1 MAALIELHRMPLAVI
16 VSLMTCIW
24 TIYWYIARHSKFDG
38 EHAMSNHTER
48 CSTKSEAENIL
59 TGIVKEEVGKSL
71 GVIKVLFCVIL
82 LGISCLIGFA
92 VKNGQKSADPLSWST
107 SQQEDLSQLP
117 TSLSLVAKPTTAAD
131 PRAEIVGRVSAL
143 MTMVDGR
150 LSTEEL
156 AFALKL
162 FSKRS
167 KADFGSAIG
176 SALANEKVEFIDR
189 RAILR
194 AYDAEEE
201 FLFIT
206 SGEKSLMRR
215 QESTIT
221 DLFEI
226 IQGYT
231 PESGD
236 ERDPL
241 EARTELMNQTLALV
255 RVWVKQFAGMPGDE
269 KATAQLAL
277 YQAMQDRLISRLDMS
292 KP

>member
-1 MAALIELHRMPLAVI
+1 
-16 VSLMTCIW
+16 
-24 TIYWYIARHSKFDG
+24 
-38 EHAMSNHTER
+38 MSN
-48 CSTKSEAENIL
+48 STNSHFPKSEAEVIL
-59 TGIVKEEVGKSL
+59 TGIVKDEVSKSL
-71 GVIKVLFCVIL
+71 GGIYKLGWIIL
-82 LGISCLIGFA
+82 LGIACLIGFA
-92 VKNGQKSADPLSWST
+92 AMNGRKSVDPI
-107 SQQEDLSQLP
+107 SQAAVLQGDLSQQP
-117 TSLSLVAKPTTAAD
+117 TSFSLVAKPTSAAD

-143 MTMVDGR
+143 MALVDGQV
-150 LSTEEL
+150 STEEL
-156 AFALKL
+156 SFALKL

-167 KADFGSAIG
+167 KAEFGSAIG
-176 SALANEKVEFIDR
+176 SALANEKVELIDR

-231 PESGD
+231 PEPGD

-241 EARTELMNQTLALV
+241 EARTELMNQTLALAG
-255 RVWVKQFAGMPGDE
+255 VWVKQFSSTPGDA
-269 KATAQLAL
+269 KSTAQVAL
-277 YQAMQDRLISRLDMS
+277 SQAMQERLVERLDMS

>member
-1 MAALIELHRMPLAVI
+1 
-16 VSLMTCIW
+16 
-24 TIYWYIARHSKFDG
+24 
-38 EHAMSNHTER
+38 MSSNSNEPR
-48 CSTKSEAENIL
+48 SQKSEAEIIL
-59 TGIVKEEVGKSL
+59 TGMVKEEVGKSL
-71 GVIKVLFCVIL
+71 GVIKILFCVIL
-82 LGISCLIGFA
+82 LGIMCLIGFA
-92 VKNGQKSADPLSWST
+92 AMNGQKSHDPFNQAAGLP
-107 SQQEDLSQLP
+107 EDLSQLP
-117 TSLSLVAKPTTAAD
+117 TSLSLVAKPTTTAN

-143 MTMVDGR
+143 MAMVDGR

-176 SALANEKVEFIDR
+176 SALADEKVEFIDR

-194 AYDAEEE
+194 AFDAEEE
-201 FLFIT
+201 FLFVT
-206 SGEKSLMRR
+206 SGEQSLMLN

-221 DLFEI
+221 DLFDI
-226 IQGYT
+226 IQRYT

-236 ERDPL
+236 KLDPL
-241 EARTELMNQTLALV
+241 EARTKLMNQTLALAE
-255 RVWVKQFAGMPGDE
+255 VWVKQFAGMPGDA
-269 KATAQLAL
+269 KATEQLAL